1 LNFENGGLKVDF
13 KRNAELIIPEEVQN
27 KLDESL
33 P

>member
-1 LNFENGGLKVDF
+1 VDF
-13 KRNAELIIPEEVQN
+13 KKNAELIIPEEVQN